1 MCFSPPPAQD
11 SASPIRTTHT
21 EQVWGSLVHLM
32 GTDVGVH
39 TFLGIPFANHLGIL
53 NLRVV

>member
-21 EQVWGSLVHLM
+21 KQVWGSLVHLM